1 MVLVYQFQEIDA
13 VIRIHI
19 DPKLREVT
27 VLWRL
32 ALLAFLT
39 YRLHPSCD
47 YWRYAAIK
55 RAELRSPSRPH
66 RRLP

>member
-1 MVLVYQFQEIDA
+1 M
-13 VIRIHI
+13 IRIHI
-19 DPKLREVT
+19 DPKLREIG

-32 ALLAFLT
+32 ALLSFLT
-39 YRLHPSCD
+39 YRLHPAAP

-66 RRLP
+66 RRIS